1 MILRGKDVFEM
12 HCQSPGKPT
21 IEVFIWFEK
30 TFTLK
35 YFHVCNS
42 DLFDIMHDL
51 FEGVA
56 QYEIKKL
63 FEYLMQHLTSEQD
76 LLSRI

>member
-1 MILRGKDVFEM
+1 MEKMCLKCIASLSRKT
-12 HCQSPGKPT
+12 Q
-21 IEVFIWFEK
+21 VFIWFEK

-35 YFHVCNS
+35 YFNVCNF
-42 DLFDIMHDL
+42 DLFDIMHDI
-51 FEGVA
+51 FVGVA

-63 FEYLMQHLTSEQD
+63 FEYVTHHLTSEQD